1 MLFGTGSGF
10 VSKCKWPVE
19 AEPNMRTGLPE
30 YPSAA
35 GIKSLLKET
44 RLAASWLAPSNPG
57 LWHQTHFLASSD
69 SGRKDGGV
77 SVERSIIDGCESG
90 FGLAQ
95 KVQRAQMAEMCH
107 VCSHSSN

>member
-1 MLFGTGSGF
+1 
-10 VSKCKWPVE
+10 
-19 AEPNMRTGLPE
+19 MRTGLPE

-44 RLAASWLAPSNPG
+44 RLAASWHHGTLEP
-57 LWHQTHFLASSD
+57 WHQTHFLASSD

>member
-1 MLFGTGSGF
+1 
-10 VSKCKWPVE
+10 
-19 AEPNMRTGLPE
+19 MRTGLPE

-44 RLAASWLAPSNPG
+44 RLAASWLAPSNPGTLEPWNPG

>member
-1 MLFGTGSGF
+1 
-10 VSKCKWPVE
+10 
-19 AEPNMRTGLPE
+19 MRTGLPE

-44 RLAASWLAPSNPG
+44 RLAASWHQTKPS
-57 LWHQTHFLASSD
+57 WHQTHFLASSD

>member
-1 MLFGTGSGF
+1 MLFGTGSDF

-44 RLAASWLAPSNPG
+44 RLAAS
-57 LWHQTHFLASSD
+57 WHQTHFLASSD

>member
-1 MLFGTGSGF
+1 
-10 VSKCKWPVE
+10 
-19 AEPNMRTGLPE
+19 MRTGLPE

-44 RLAASWLAPSNPG
+44 RLAASWHPGTLAPWNPET
-57 LWHQTHFLASSD
+57 WNQTHFLASSD

-95 KVQRAQMAEMCH
+95 KVQRRPNGGDVSC
-107 VCSHSSN
+107 V